1 MLLQSTSSSHFL
13 KGPRDFSRTRRKE
26 AKVIVKIRKPPPGK
40 AIGADDPQVWAR
52 QRNGSLSSLPE
63 HRNKRLP
70 RDVAAAA
77 SRRDGESLMTEY
89 DNALDGR
96 ARKVAR
102 QCGLLARKS
111 RRRRGTIDNLG
122 GFVLI
127 DPERNWIVAGERCN
141 MTAEDVI
148 AYCSKGMV

>member
-1 MLLQSTSSSHFL
+1 
-13 KGPRDFSRTRRKE
+13 
-26 AKVIVKIRKPPPGK
+26 
-40 AIGADDPQVWAR
+40 
-52 QRNGSLSSLPE
+52 
-63 HRNKRLP
+63 
-70 RDVAAAA
+70 
-77 SRRDGESLMTEY
+77 MTEY

-102 QCGLLARKS
+102 QCGLHARKS

-127 DPERNWIVAGERCN
+127 DAGRNWIVAGERCN

-148 AYCSKGMV
+148 AYCSKRMV